1 MLGAK
6 LLHHNTDCNMSSTE
20 EAIDLTQDDDN
31 NKVVT
36 EINHVAESKNKT
48 FNCNLMGD
56 PKAQQR
62 ARNRRGQGFYNP
74 SKVVL
79 FQYKMKMEAELREL
93 MGKEL
98 EPNFVLF
105 PKDTPVEVTID
116 LHMRR
121 PNYHFQKGKQRCYSS
136 LKKFARNL
144 FWKPTGSD
152 VDNMAKL
159 VLDAMNKVVYYDDRQ
174 VVSLK
179 VTKHYSNHLGCSGYT
194 HVEAKEL
201 IGYNSMFMD
210 GAQF

>member
-1 MLGAK
+1 
-6 LLHHNTDCNMSSTE
+6 MSSTE
-20 EAIDLTQDDDN
+20 EAIDLTQDDDDRIA
-31 NKVVT
+31 T
-36 EINHVAESKNKT
+36 EINHVAETKKKT
-48 FNCNLMGD
+48 FNCNLIGD

-62 ARNRRGQGFYNP
+62 ARNRRGQGLYNP
-74 SKVVL
+74 SKMVMV
-79 FQYKMKMEAELREL
+79 KCKIKMEAELRAL

-121 PNYHFQKGKQRCYSS
+121 PNHHFQKGKKRCYST

-152 VDNMAKL
+152 IDNMAKL
-159 VLDAMNKVVYYDDRQ
+159 VLDAMNKVVHFDDGQ

-179 VTKHYSNHLGCSGYT
+179 VRKHYSNHLACSGCT

-201 IGYNSMFMD
+201 IGHNSMFMD
-210 GAQF
+210 GSQF